1 MADTG
6 VLGGLGGLG
15 ISAATGNYLGAGI
28 QLAGLATSVFGGLSA
43 ASKAKEAYGVQSQIT
58 GLENQANDVR
68 EQAMYLSSR
77 RQQMEILRTSQRAR
91 AQAVQ
96 AATSQ
101 GASMGSGL
109 QGGLAQ
115 VQDQSLFN
123 LSGVNQNLELGASM
137 FGINRQISGKKLELS
152 KIQGDMATD
161 QGIASIGSSIMKSG
175 DPLSRLLQGTGFSSS
190 SRETTGLNGLNAI
203 S

>member
-1 MADTG
+1 MALLDN
-6 VLGGLGGLG
+6 LGGIGV
-15 ISAATGNYLGAGI
+15 SAATGNYLGAGV
-28 QLAGLATSVFGGLSA
+28 QLAGLATSVFGGMAA
-43 ASKAKEAYGVQSQIT
+43 ASKAKDAYNVQSQIS
-58 GLENQANDVR
+58 GLENQGNDVR
-68 EQAMYLSSR
+68 EQAMHLSAR

-101 GASMGSGL
+101 GASFGSGL

-115 VQDQSLFN
+115 VSGQSSFN
-123 LSGVNQNLELGASM
+123 LAGVNQNLELGADM
-137 FGINRQISGKKLELS
+137 FGINRQISSKKLELS

-161 QGIASIGSSIMKSG
+161 QGISALGGSIMKSG
-175 DPLSRLLQGTGFSSS
+175 DPLSRLLQGTGFSFGST
-190 SRETTGLNGLNAI
+190 RETIGLDGRNAI